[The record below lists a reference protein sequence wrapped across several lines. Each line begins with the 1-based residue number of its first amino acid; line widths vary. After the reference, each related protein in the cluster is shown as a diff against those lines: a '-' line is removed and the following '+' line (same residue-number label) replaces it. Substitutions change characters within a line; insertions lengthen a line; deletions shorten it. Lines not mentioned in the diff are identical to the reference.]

1 MTSLSALFL
10 ARTHSVHSFFSK
22 GCDKGTLDTHAPG
35 RAQTEKQACGGA
47 EGADEKEGGAAGL
60 KLGHAEEHDGKE
72 QLNQQ
77 LDIAKR
83 LVII

>member
-10 ARTHSVHSFFSK
+10 ARTHSVHSFFS
-22 GCDKGTLDTHAPG
+22 KGTLDTHAPG

-72 QLNQQ
+72 RLNQQ